1 MNCIFCSIAQK
12 KSHTEII
19 YEDDQMIAF
28 RDINPKAPVH
38 ILIIPKEHI
47 ASLNDLNES
56 NSSLLGKLILQAKNL
71 ARQQGIAKS
80 GYKLIFNCGKDAGQ
94 LVNHIHLHLLGGGPL
109 GGII

>member
-12 KSHTEII
+12 KSPTEII